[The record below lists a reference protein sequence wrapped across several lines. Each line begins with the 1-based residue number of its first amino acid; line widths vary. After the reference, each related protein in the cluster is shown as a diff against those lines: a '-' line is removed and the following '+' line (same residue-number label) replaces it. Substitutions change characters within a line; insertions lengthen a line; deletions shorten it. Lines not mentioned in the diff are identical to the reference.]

1 MLATISRAAAA
12 VPYGDLGVFG
22 DALGAFVGSL
32 LRIRRSHVE
41 ASMGRAGITR
51 PDETAHG
58 MYASLGRSFV
68 EVLWMTGGP
77 RDLASLV
84 RFDARVLTEMRRGA
98 VLAASHTGNWEIA
111 SCFIATRAPLLV
123 VTKHLSAGFID
134 RYWQSSRARY
144 GVTVT
149 GAAGAYE
156 RARVHVRAG
165 GSVAM
170 MIDQVPNK
178 KTHGLELE
186 FLGERAWVDRSA
198 ATLAA
203 RAGVP
208 MIVPAARRLED
219 GTQELQVLDVIA
231 PPHHMNGRASRDWID
246 EATARATRAL
256 DRFVRENPTEWLW
269 MHRRWKSP
277 TA

>member
-1 MLATISRAAAA
+1 MIAVLARATAA

-32 LRIRRSHVE
+32 LRIRRAHVE
-41 ASMGRAGITR
+41 ASMARASIASAEENAR
-51 PDETAHG
+51 G

-68 EVLWMTGGP
+68 EVLWMTGGH
-77 RDLASLV
+77 RDLARLV
-84 RFDARVLTEMRRGA
+84 TIDPRALAELRGGA

-111 SCFIATRAPLLV
+111 SCFVATRAPMLV

-149 GAAGAYE
+149 GATGAYD
-156 RARVHVRAG
+156 RARAHVRGG

-178 KTHGLELE
+178 KSHGLEVE
-186 FLGERAWVDRSA
+186 FLGAPAWVDRAA
-198 ATLAA
+198 ATVAA
-203 RAGVP
+203 RTGRPIV
-208 MIVPAARRLED
+208 VPAARRLED
-219 GTQELQVLDVIA
+219 GTQEVLVLDVIT
-231 PPHHMNGRASRDWID
+231 PPK
-246 EATARATRAL
+246 RATREWIDDATIRATRVL
-256 DRFVRENPTEWLW
+256 DRFVRDNPTEWLW
-269 MHRRWKSP
+269 MHRRWKSLS
-277 TA
+277 

>member
-1 MLATISRAAAA
+1 MIATIARATAA

-32 LRIRRSHVE
+32 LRIRRAHVE
-41 ASMGRAGITR
+41 ASMARANIAGAEEKAR
-51 PDETAHG
+51 G

-68 EVLWMTGGP
+68 EVLWMTGGH
-77 RDLASLV
+77 RDLARLV
-84 RFDARVLTEMRRGA
+84 RIDPRAIAELRGGA

-111 SCFIATRAPLLV
+111 SCFVATRAPLLV
-123 VTKHLSAGFID
+123 VTKHLSAGWID

-149 GAAGAYE
+149 AASGAYE
-156 RARVHVRAG
+156 RARAHVRGG

-178 KTHGLELE
+178 KAHGLEVD
-186 FLGERAWVDRSA
+186 FLGAPAWVDRA
-198 ATLAA
+198 PATLAA

-208 MIVPAARRLED
+208 MVVPVARRLED
-219 GTQELQVLDVIA
+219 GTQEITVLDVIA
-231 PPHHMNGRASRDWID
+231 PPRRATRDWID
-246 EATARATRAL
+246 DATVRATRAL

-269 MHRRWKSP
+269 MHRRWKSLS
-277 TA
+277 

>member
-1 MLATISRAAAA
+1 MIGAIARATAA

-32 LRIRRSHVE
+32 LRVRRAHVE
-41 ASMGRAGITR
+41 ASMTRAGIAA
-51 PDETAHG
+51 PDEMARG

-68 EVLWMTGGP
+68 EVLWMTGGH
-77 RDLASLV
+77 RELARLV
-84 RFDARVLTEMRRGA
+84 RIEPRAIAELRHGA

-111 SCFIATRAPLLV
+111 SCFVATRTPLLV

-149 GAAGAYE
+149 GALGAYD
-156 RARVHVRAG
+156 RARAHVRSG

-178 KTHGLELE
+178 KAHGLEVE
-186 FLGERAWVDRSA
+186 FLGAPAWVDRSA
-198 ATLAA
+198 ATVAA
-203 RAGVP
+203 RTGVP
-208 MIVPAARRLED
+208 IVIPAARRLED
-219 GTQELQVLDVIA
+219 GTQEIFVLDVIA
-231 PPHHMNGRASRDWID
+231 PPKRATRDWID
-246 EATARATRAL
+246 EATIRATRAL

-269 MHRRWKSP
+269 MHRRWKSLS
-277 TA
+277 